1 MKKILILTASYGSGH
16 LTAAR
21 SLKETIE
28 KLSPGQVDV
37 EIIDLVK
44 IGNTLITN
52 FARNYY
58 EKSVEYFPLIWDLTY
73 RLSNRK
79 QIFKIVNT
87 FAKSFYRP
95 FYQLF
100 LEKKPDLLISTHP
113 YWNYILEAYLEKFN
127 QKVRYLMTITDS
139 ISIHCSWLSE
149 VVNFYFVPN
158 EDTKEVLIA
167 NGVEEEKI
175 KVFGF
180 PVNPQ
185 LGEPFER
192 IKFLNDLGLDA
203 NKPIILFTLGLGK
216 IKTLVSVIEKLGRY
230 VALPAQMLVICGKYH
245 KKIYQE
251 LSGKEYFLPTRI
263 FSWVESMANYLRVAD
278 LVVAKAG
285 GAIVMECLAAGK
297 PIIITH
303 ITPGQE
309 EGNAEL
315 IKKHGLGFIETNPEK
330 IAQLI
335 INLVN
340 SPEKI
345 KELQNRVKNFSHPDA
360 AYQIAKFIFTL

>member
-1 MKKILILTASYGSGH
+1 MI
-16 LTAAR
+16 
-21 SLKETIE
+21 
-28 KLSPGQVDV
+28 
-37 EIIDLVK
+37 
-44 IGNTLITN
+44 
-52 FARNYY
+52 
-58 EKSVEYFPLIWDLTY
+58 
-73 RLSNRK
+73 
-79 QIFKIVNT
+79 
-87 FAKSFYRP
+87 
-95 FYQLF
+95 
-100 LEKKPDLLISTHP
+100 
-113 YWNYILEAYLEKFN
+113 
-127 QKVRYLMTITDS
+127 ITDS

-149 VVNFYFVPN
+149 AVDFYFLPN
-158 EDTKEVLIA
+158 EDTKRVLI
-167 NGVEEEKI
+167 NNSVEEEKI

-185 LGEPFER
+185 LSEPFER

-203 NKPIILFTLGLGK
+203 NKPTILFTLGLGK

-251 LSGKEYFLPTRI
+251 LSGKKYFLPTRI
-263 FSWVESMANYLRVAD
+263 FSWVDSMANYLRAAD

-330 IAQLI
+330 IIKLLLELI
-335 INLVN
+335 E

-345 KELQNRVKNFSHPDA
+345 KELQNRVKDFSLPDA
-360 AYQIAKFIFTL
+360 AYQIANFIKTILE